1 MEVLMTFDQRVRF
14 DDDLADEVKAYAE
27 SHSISI
33 AAAIRLLIHKGLDAE
48 KDDRSPVPYFTRGS

>member
-1 MEVLMTFDQRVRF
+1 MTFDQRVRF